1 MKSITQQLT
10 DFQEQ
15 IESKT
20 KRLNQIEG
28 EMVGLEKQMKQ
39 DHNSDPK
46 KAETDIKKMEQ
57 QEEQLRRGLERNL
70 EDFREKYGLL
80 ERG

>member
-15 IESKT
+15 IEVKT
-20 KRLNQIEG
+20 RRLNQIDG
-28 EMVGLEKQMKQ
+28 EMTGLEKQMKQ
-39 DHNSDPK
+39 DHNSVPA
-46 KAETDIKKMEQ
+46 KAESDIKKMEQ
-57 QEEQLRRGLERNL
+57 QEEQLRRGLEKNL

-80 ERG
+80 G